1 MPRISI
7 LKKNKIKKLLR
18 FGLHTSLI
26 FTAIFYIDTNE
37 FYISQVFVGF
47 IFGIFVGLL
56 EEITSHRRFVKVS
69 LPLQFLVKFLGILLI
84 VVVILSVILF
94 IYDLKP
100 EDIRTFASRK
110 EVSSPLILAFVVAI
124 SVSTYF
130 QIEKLIGKNVL
141 ANYLRGRYR
150 KPKKEIRVF
159 LFLDLK
165 SSTTISEKLGN
176 DTYYSFLNDAI
187 YEMSASIIETKA
199 EIYQYV
205 GDEIVFTWR
214 LERGIRDNNCL
225 LLYEKISSQL
235 ESKSSYFQ
243 KNYGYQPKF
252 KAALH
257 AGIVLAA
264 EIGHIKKDI
273 VYSGDVLNTTARME
287 SLCNAY
293 NADILI
299 SKSLFNLLDK
309 KHEILYED
317 LGPMTLKGKEE
328 KLELLKIHLS
338 DNSYREER
346 KEIEKVLKGE
356 KGSGNTA

>member
-1 MPRISI
+1 MPKISI

-18 FGLHTSLI
+18 FGLYTSLI
-26 FTAIFYIDTNE
+26 FTVIFYIDTND
-37 FYISQVFVGF
+37 FYISQVFIGF
-47 IFGIFVGLL
+47 VFGIFIGLL
-56 EEITSHRRFVKVS
+56 EEITSHRRYVTVS
-69 LPLQFLVKFLGILLI
+69 LPLQFLVKFLGIILI
-84 VVVILSVILF
+84 AFIMLSVILL

-100 EDIRTFASRK
+100 EDIRTFAQRK
-110 EVSSPLILAFVVAI
+110 EVSSPLILAFIVAFAVI
-124 SVSTYF
+124 TYF
-130 QIEKLIGKNVL
+130 QIEKLIGKNML
-141 ANYLRGRYR
+141 ANYLKGRYR

-165 SSTTISEKLGN
+165 ASTTISEKLGN
-176 DTYYSFLNDAI
+176 DIYYSFLNDAI

-205 GDEIVFTWR
+205 GDEIVFTWP
-214 LERGIRDNNCL
+214 LEKGIRNNNCL
-225 LLYEKISSQL
+225 RLYEKITEQL

-252 KAALH
+252 KAAFH

-287 SLCNAY
+287 SLCNSY
-293 NADILI
+293 NADVLI

-317 LGPMTLKGKEE
+317 LGPMTLKGKDE
-328 KLELLKIHLS
+328 KLELIKIHLS
-338 DNSYREER
+338 DNSYREGR
-346 KEIEKVLKGE
+346 KEIEKVLKR
-356 KGSGNTA
+356 K